1 MCCAVLCGRRVAC
14 DCHSNPRHS
23 CVAPD
28 RDQFDCDN
36 SMGLVVRCF
45 AHRRTS
51 RQRLRR
57 PAGALALLIARTPH
71 LCCLFAFGIANQTHC
86 TSIAGQ
92 HGVELEMPVDSDAR
106 TQVSNAL
113 SVLNLRTE
121 DGTRTHTH
129 ARAHTHTHTRTHA
142 SFTPTR
148 IHQLTRRPPRP
159 QLRFR
164 ITDTAQSARKRFE
177 AEPPEDKSTWGAEHK
192 SALQQVI
199 TNINDLQRPAPSFDG
214 LKPEVCLALHSLIG
228 VGRERVL
235 GVARAHELVPSE
247 HI

>member
-1 MCCAVLCGRRVAC
+1 M
-14 DCHSNPRHS
+14 
-23 CVAPD
+23 
-28 RDQFDCDN
+28 Q
-36 SMGLVVRCF
+36 
-45 AHRRTS
+45 
-51 RQRLRR
+51 
-57 PAGALALLIARTPH
+57 IARTLN
-71 LCCLFAFGIANQTHC
+71 LCCLFAFGIAKQTHC
-86 TSIAGQ
+86 TSITGQ

-106 TQVSNAL
+106 TQVSNAFEC
-113 SVLNLRTE
+113 SYFTDRRRDTNTH
-121 DGTRTHTH
+121 THTHTHTH
-129 ARAHTHTHTRTHA
+129 ARSHA
-142 SFTPTR
+142 SSTPTR

>member
-1 MCCAVLCGRRVAC
+1 MLPVCFWRREPNALYIHYWPAWCGTGNAR
-14 DCHSNPRHS
+14 
-23 CVAPD
+23 
-28 RDQFDCDN
+28 
-36 SMGLVVRCF
+36 
-45 AHRRTS
+45 
-51 RQRLRR
+51 RLRR
-57 PAGALALLIARTPH
+57 AHPGFKRIYVFLIYGPK
-71 LCCLFAFGIANQTHC
+71 
-86 TSIAGQ
+86 
-92 HGVELEMPVDSDAR
+92 
-106 TQVSNAL
+106 
-113 SVLNLRTE
+113 TE
-121 DGTRTHTH
+121 RRHTH
-129 ARAHTHTHTRTHA
+129 ARTHARTHA

-164 ITDTAQSARKRFE
+164 IADTAQSARKRFE

-199 TNINDLQRPAPSFDG
+199 TNINDLQRPAPAFDG
-214 LKPEVCLALHSLIG
+214 LKPEVCPALHSLIG